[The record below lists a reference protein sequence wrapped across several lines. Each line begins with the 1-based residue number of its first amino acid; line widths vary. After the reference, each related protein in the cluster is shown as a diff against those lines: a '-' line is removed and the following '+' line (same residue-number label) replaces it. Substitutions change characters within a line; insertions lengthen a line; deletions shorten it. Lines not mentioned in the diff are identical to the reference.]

1 MRALIAWTLFV
12 GCSVVS
18 AATAAV
24 SNGELPTIFG
34 DGFEACCTVGGT
46 VAGLAGSG
54 LVLRLTASAVVED
67 RVIVGN
73 GPWRFATPLAEGAA
87 YAVSV
92 HTQPTSGPQCRIVN
106 PVGTMGH
113 AHIEDIAVYCG
124 DSLQWDAGNWGQL
137 WQ

>member
-12 GCSVVS
+12 GCSAVS
-18 AATAAV
+18 TATAAV
-24 SNGELPTIFG
+24 SRGEPATIFS

-54 LVLRLTASAVVED
+54 LVLRLTAGAAVED
-67 RVIVGN
+67 RAIAGN
-73 GPWRFATPLAEGAA
+73 GSWRFATPLAEGAA
-87 YAVSV
+87 YTVGVQA
-92 HTQPTSGPQCRIVN
+92 QPASGPQCRIVN
-106 PVGTMGH
+106 PAGTMGH
-113 AHIEDIAVYCG
+113 AHIEDIAVHCG